1 MQITQTMLEYLT
13 IFFHKIIITILCTLC
28 YIVKY
33 RLLMISITNK
43 VLRSN
48 LTPGIDL
55 NYYYS

>member
-1 MQITQTMLEYLT
+1 MQIKQTVLEYLT
-13 IFFHKIIITILCTLC
+13 IFFHKIIIQILFTLY

-33 RLLMISITNK
+33 RLLMISITGK